1 MDTYATILYFLA
13 FIAIFYF
20 MIIRPQQQRQKQQ
33 QNTVNSLKPN
43 MNVTTY
49 AGILGKVVKV
59 KENTIILK
67 VADNV
72 EIEMLKTAVAYLN
85 KDEK

>member
-1 MDTYATILYFLA
+1 MNTYGTILYFVA
-13 FIAIFYF
+13 FVAIFYF

-33 QNTVNSLKPN
+33 QITIESLKPN
-43 MNVTTY
+43 VNVTTY

-59 KENTIILK
+59 KEKTVILK

-72 EIEMLKTAVAYLN
+72 EIEMLKSAVAYLN

>member
-1 MDTYATILYFLA
+1 MDTYGTILYFLA

-43 MNVTTY
+43 VNVTTY

-59 KENTIILK
+59 KENTVILK

-72 EIEMLKTAVAYLN
+72 EIEMLKSAVAYLN